1 MNTLAPVAFFGYN
14 RPEHT
19 RRTLEALMQSRLSGQ
34 TVLYIFID
42 GPKPNAGFEAIENNK
57 AVKKVVRE
65 NQWCKEIII
74 VEAPENKGLFR
85 SIVDGINEVFKTNET
100 VIVLEDDVQVFPG
113 FLKYMNDAL
122 TVYANEGRVMHISG
136 FSKPQFKNVAIK
148 ESTFFFNHTT
158 CWGWATWKRAWRN
171 FNPNPLL
178 LMKLA
183 RQKGNLQKL
192 NINGTFENYWSLH
205 SIAHKKFQSWNT
217 LWHTTVFLNDG
228 LCLHPAKSLTANF
241 GFDGSGTNCD
251 ESNQVGNNEFFAEDL
266 PVYPIPLEHNEEV
279 IKYNTYKIHSFKFR
293 ANFYLKHKLRFLFR
307 R

>member
-14 RPEHT
+14 SPSHT
-19 RRTLEALMQSRLSGQ
+19 RRTLEALMQSRLSDK
-34 TVLYIFID
+34 TSLYIFID
-42 GPKPNAGFEAIENNK
+42 GPKPNANSEAIENNK
-57 AVKKVVRE
+57 AVKNVVRE
-65 NQWCKEIII
+65 KQWCKEIKI
-74 VEAPENKGLFR
+74 VEAPGNKGLFH
-85 SIVDGINEVFKTNET
+85 SIVDGINEVLKTNET

-122 TVYANEGRVMHISG
+122 GVYANEGRVMHISG
-136 FSKPQFKNVAIK
+136 FSKPQFENVALK

-158 CWGWATWKRAWRN
+158 CWGWATWKRAWSK
-171 FNPNPLL
+171 FNPDPLL

-183 RQKGNLQKL
+183 RQKGNLKKL

-217 LWHTTVFLNDG
+217 LWHTSVFLNNG

-251 ESNQVGNNEFFAEDL
+251 VSGQVGNNEFFAEDL
-266 PVYPIPLEHNEEV
+266 PVYPIPLENNEEI
-279 IKYNTYKIHSFKFR
+279 IKHNTYKIHSFRFR
-293 ANFYLKHKLRFLFR
+293 AIFYLKHKLRFLFR